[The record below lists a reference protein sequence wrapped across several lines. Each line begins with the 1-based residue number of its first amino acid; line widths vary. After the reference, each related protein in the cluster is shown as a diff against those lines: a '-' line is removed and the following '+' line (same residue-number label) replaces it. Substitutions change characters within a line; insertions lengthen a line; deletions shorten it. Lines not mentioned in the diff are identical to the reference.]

1 MNVFSGIGRLT
12 KDVDLRYS
20 QSGTAVARFSIAINR
35 PFKNQNGEQEV
46 DFINCIAFGKR
57 AETIAQYVK
66 KGHRIGITGSIMTG
80 NYVNKEGQR
89 VYTTDINVS
98 DFTFLENRQKSQK
111 PTQQQAQQQMMPDA
125 EPLEVTDDSF
135 PF

>member
-1 MNVFSGIGRLT
+1 MNVFNGIGRLT
-12 KDVDLRYS
+12 KDVDMKYTPNGL
-20 QSGTAVARFSIAINR
+20 AVTRFTIAINR

-46 DFINCIAFGKR
+46 DFINCVAFGKR

-80 NYVNKEGQR
+80 SYENKQGQK
-89 VYTTDINVS
+89 VYTTDVNVTG
-98 DFTFLENRQKSQK
+98 FTFLESVQKHKQDES
-111 PTQQQAQQQMMPDA
+111 
-125 EPLEVTDDSF
+125 L

>member
-1 MNVFSGIGRLT
+1 MNVFNGIGRLT

-20 QSGTAVARFSIAINR
+20 QAGTAVARFSIAINR

-66 KGHRIGITGSIMTG
+66 KGHRIGITGSVQTG
-80 NYVNKEGQR
+80 SYEKEGR
-89 VYTTDINVS
+89 TIYTTNINVS
-98 DFTFLENRQKSQK
+98 DFTFLESRQQPK
-111 PTQQQAQQQMMPDA
+111 QQQRINNMNKNLQQNAQNIDVDGSD
-125 EPLEVTDDSF
+125 L

>member
-1 MNVFSGIGRLT
+1 MNVFNGIGRLT

-20 QSGTAVARFSIAINR
+20 QAGTAVARFSIAINR
-35 PFKNQNGEQEV
+35 PFKNKNGEQEV

-66 KGHRIGITGSIMTG
+66 KGHRIGITGSVQTG
-80 NYVNKEGQR
+80 SYEKEGR
-89 VYTTDINVS
+89 TIYTTDINVS
-98 DFTFLENRQKSQK
+98 DFTFLESRQQPKQK
-111 PTQQQAQQQMMPDA
+111 QRIDNMNKNLQQNAQKIDVDGSD
-125 EPLEVTDDSF
+125 L